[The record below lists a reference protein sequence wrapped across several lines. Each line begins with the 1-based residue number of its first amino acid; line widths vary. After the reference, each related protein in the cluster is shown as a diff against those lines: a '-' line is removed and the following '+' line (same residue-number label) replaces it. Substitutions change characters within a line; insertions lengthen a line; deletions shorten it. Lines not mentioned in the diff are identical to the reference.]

1 MSLSV
6 QTERL
11 GDMITS
17 LLTALLVILGVVLM
31 AALAIVPLLL
41 DHEAEAEVQP
51 VRAARRPPSRPA
63 RPLRVGQRP
72 TALAWRG

>member
-1 MSLSV
+1 MWLSARA
-6 QTERL
+6 ERL
-11 GDMITS
+11 GDKITS

-41 DHEAEAEVQP
+41 DREAEVEVQP
-51 VRAARRPPSRPA
+51 VRAAKRPPSRPA
-63 RPLRVGQRP
+63 RPMRVGQRP

>member
-1 MSLSV
+1 MWLSARA
-6 QTERL
+6 ERL
-11 GDMITS
+11 GDKITS

-41 DHEAEAEVQP
+41 DREAEVEVQP
-51 VRAARRPPSRPA
+51 VRAAKRPPSRPA